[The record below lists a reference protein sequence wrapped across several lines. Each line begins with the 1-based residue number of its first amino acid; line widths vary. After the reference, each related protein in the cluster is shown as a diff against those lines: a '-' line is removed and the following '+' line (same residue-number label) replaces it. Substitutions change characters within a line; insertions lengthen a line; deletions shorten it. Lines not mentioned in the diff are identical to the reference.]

1 MSAPQARLEQT
12 DPKAYQRKLEGLV
25 AERPPLAV
33 LSETADALRAILKE
47 RPALAFQQRPFPGKW
62 TPNEIIG
69 HLTDAEW
76 ALGYRTRTV
85 LCDDHPRI
93 TPYDQERWVTGQ
105 GHNERQPQELV
116 ELFDHPSEDPLRLIE
131 GPRSLESIYAGIRSN
146 IGRRQ
151 RAIAFF
157 AWRRFFQTGPSADDY
172 PLNWQDAQI
181 GS

>member
-1 MSAPQARLEQT
+1 LEQT

-116 ELFDHPSEDPLRLIE
+116 ELFAALRSANLSLWQRLKPAQLSRAGLHAERGEETLEQMLRL
-131 GPRSLESIYAGIRSN
+131 LAGHDLSHLDQIRRYLAAVKS
-146 IGRRQ
+146 
-151 RAIAFF
+151 
-157 AWRRFFQTGPSADDY
+157 
-172 PLNWQDAQI
+172 
-181 GS
+181 